1 VIQYVDGHFVD
12 SYLPTIENTFYKRVM
27 FRSEDIDIA
36 IRDTTGQD
44 EVTVFHPRNCLGV
57 HGYILVF
64 SVTSKYSFE
73 IVKFINDKRK
83 SVGMGEGHWRR
94 CLPCL
99 PPLTRFLTHTRTH
112 THTHTHSPPPPVHL
126 PHPPPKYS
134 AT

>member
-1 VIQYVDGHFVD
+1 MIQYVDGHFVD

-83 SVGMGEGHWRR
+83 SVGMGEGHWGRR

-99 PPLTRFLTHTRTH
+99 PLSRSLSHTH
-112 THTHTHSPPPPVHL
+112 THTHTHS
-126 PHPPPKYS
+126 
-134 AT
+134 